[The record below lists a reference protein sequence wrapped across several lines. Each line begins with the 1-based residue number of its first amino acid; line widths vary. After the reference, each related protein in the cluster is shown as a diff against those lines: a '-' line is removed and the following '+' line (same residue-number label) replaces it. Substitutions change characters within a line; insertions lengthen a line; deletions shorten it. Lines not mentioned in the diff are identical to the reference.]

1 MLSKSL
7 TVLEL
12 LDLDLTEHDALHL
25 HCVCGQKGL
34 TRSITVADLNRP
46 GLALSGFFDSFAYQR
61 VQLFGRGECAY
72 LQTLIESN
80 TLENIKKMLT
90 YDIPCCIFSHNIPP
104 PAVFLELVQGTG
116 CPVLQTDLSSSALSV
131 RLMRVL
137 SNVFAPTVAIHGV
150 LVEVSYFRRFGSW

>member
-7 TVLEL
+7 TILEL

-25 HCVCGQKGL
+25 HCVCGQSGL
-34 TRSITVADLNRP
+34 TRSITIADLNRP
-46 GLALSGFFDSFAYQR
+46 GLALSGFFDSFAFQR

-80 TLENIKKMLT
+80 TIENIKKMMT

-104 PAVFLELVQGTG
+104 PPVFL
-116 CPVLQTDLSSSALSV
+116 
-131 RLMRVL
+131 
-137 SNVFAPTVAIHGV
+137 
-150 LVEVSYFRRFGSW
+150 

>member
-46 GLALSGFFDSFAYQR
+46 GLALLHTSVFSCSA
-61 VQLFGRGECAY
+61 GENA
-72 LQTLIESN
+72 LIYNPLSQA
-80 TLENIKKMLT
+80 
-90 YDIPCCIFSHNIPP
+90 IPSK
-104 PAVFLELVQGTG
+104 T
-116 CPVLQTDLSSSALSV
+116 
-131 RLMRVL
+131 
-137 SNVFAPTVAIHGV
+137 
-150 LVEVSYFRRFGSW
+150 

>member
-61 VQLFGRGECAY
+61 VQLFGRGNAPIY
-72 LQTLIESN
+72 
-80 TLENIKKMLT
+80 K
-90 YDIPCCIFSHNIPP
+90 H
-104 PAVFLELVQGTG
+104 
-116 CPVLQTDLSSSALSV
+116 SSKAMPSK
-131 RLMRVL
+131 
-137 SNVFAPTVAIHGV
+137 I
-150 LVEVSYFRRFGSW
+150 